1 MTDFNEIAP
10 RLLNY
15 SWGKNERICL
25 HFILISNT
33 VSEPKGLRY
42 TPGSVYRRKG
52 QSLPL
57 TQCMLLHLVNH

>member
-10 RLLNY
+10 RLLNC

-33 VSEPKGLRY
+33 VSEPKGLLHSRQRVPNERAILASN
-42 TPGSVYRRKG
+42 TVYVAAF
-52 QSLPL
+52 S
-57 TQCMLLHLVNH
+57 